1 MNKVFEVIEAQRI
14 FDIDIKKFEIF
25 IHPKSYI
32 HSIVKFKNGL
42 IKIMAHEPNM
52 KIPIFSS
59 IYNEKYRPIVTS
71 KINIKI
77 LNNLKLEK
85 INLKKYPCV
94 KILNKITNKNTL
106 FETVLVSANDELV
119 NLYLMKKINF
129 LYI

>member
-1 MNKVFEVIEAQRI
+1 
-14 FDIDIKKFEIF
+14 
-25 IHPKSYI
+25 
-32 HSIVKFKNGL
+32 
-42 IKIMAHEPNM
+42 MAHEPNM

-129 LYI
+129 LDIYKNLMKILRIKKYSKLINKKPKHLREILNLSKEVRLKTMNLCIK